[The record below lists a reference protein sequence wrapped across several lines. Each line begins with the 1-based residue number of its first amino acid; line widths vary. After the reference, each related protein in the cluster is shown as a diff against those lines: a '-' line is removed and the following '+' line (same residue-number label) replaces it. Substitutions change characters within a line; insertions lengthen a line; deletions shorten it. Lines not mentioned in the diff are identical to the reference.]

1 MIREASSDDIPALMQ
16 LESVSFETDR
26 FSRRTFRHLLTRA
39 HGATLVAT
47 DRRRVRG
54 YATVLLRRGSQVAHL
69 YSIAVA
75 PGARRRGLARDL
87 LAAAEHTARRH
98 GACCLR
104 LEVRVDN
111 TAARTLYD
119 RTGYRHL
126 GVTPRYYADGM
137 DAARLEKHLRA

>member
-1 MIREASSDDIPALMQ
+1 MQ

-26 FSRRTFRHLLTRA
+26 FSRRTFQHLVTRA

-47 DRRRVRG
+47 DRRRVHG

-87 LAAAEHTARRH
+87 LAAAERAAHRSGARR
-98 GACCLR
+98 LR
-104 LEVRVDN
+104 LEVRADN

-119 RTGYRHL
+119 RAGYRSI
-126 GVTPRYYADGM
+126 GVAPRYYTDGM
-137 DAARLEKHLRA
+137 DAARLEKHLGA

>member
-1 MIREASSDDIPALMQ
+1 MIREASSDDIPALMH
-16 LESVSFETDR
+16 LESVSFEADR
-26 FSRRTFRHLLTRA
+26 FSRRTFQHLLTRA

-54 YATVLLRRGSQVAHL
+54 YATILLRRGTRVARL

-75 PGARRRGLARDL
+75 PGVRRRGLARDL
-87 LAAAEHTARRH
+87 LAAAERTARRG

-104 LEVRVDN
+104 LEVRADN
-111 TAARTLYD
+111 TAARALYS
-119 RTGYRHL
+119 RAGYRRL

-137 DAARLEKHLRA
+137 DAARLEKPLRS